1 MKKSRKENAIV
12 FLDIKIGRE
21 DVGRLTI
28 EVFFQ
33 SAGLIGNKKDKNIS
47 CELLLQLRAD
57 VAPKAAE
64 NFRLLCLGWS
74 GYFFV
79 VERVY

>member
-28 EVFFQ
+28 EVFF
-33 SAGLIGNKKDKNIS
+33 
-47 CELLLQLRAD
+47 
-57 VAPKAAE
+57 
-64 NFRLLCLGWS
+64 
-74 GYFFV
+74 
-79 VERVY
+79 